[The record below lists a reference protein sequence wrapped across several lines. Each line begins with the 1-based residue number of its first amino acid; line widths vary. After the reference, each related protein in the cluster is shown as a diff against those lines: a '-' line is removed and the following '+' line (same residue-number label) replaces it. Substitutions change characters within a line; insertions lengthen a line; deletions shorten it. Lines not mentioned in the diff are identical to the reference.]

1 VCASK
6 GYNADSQ
13 ADELRYIQGN
23 LHHKLRGSVHMQ
35 SNLSYEIYTL
45 LQASQK
51 SHHVALLQHLQLE
64 RRHVLRND
72 VIDPLLV

>member
-1 VCASK
+1 
-6 GYNADSQ
+6 
-13 ADELRYIQGN
+13 
-23 LHHKLRGSVHMQ
+23 MQ